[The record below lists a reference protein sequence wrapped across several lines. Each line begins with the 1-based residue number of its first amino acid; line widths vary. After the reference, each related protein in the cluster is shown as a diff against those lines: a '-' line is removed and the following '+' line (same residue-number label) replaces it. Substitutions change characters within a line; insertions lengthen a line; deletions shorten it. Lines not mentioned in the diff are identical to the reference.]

1 MFLFGL
7 ECIPLLYVCSFCSI
21 CLRLI
26 SKCHTF
32 GERLAEPS
40 APYLCLTDAF
50 TVDTERTVVAA
61 ILMVLRSVKCK
72 QLHRK
77 VHMQFQ
83 SRQSLS

>member
-7 ECIPLLYVCSFCSI
+7 ECIRLLYVCSFCLI

-32 GERLAEPS
+32 GERFAGPS

-61 ILMVLRSVKCK
+61 MLMVLDIVKCK
-72 QLHRK
+72 HLHHK
-77 VHMQFQ
+77 VHIPFQ